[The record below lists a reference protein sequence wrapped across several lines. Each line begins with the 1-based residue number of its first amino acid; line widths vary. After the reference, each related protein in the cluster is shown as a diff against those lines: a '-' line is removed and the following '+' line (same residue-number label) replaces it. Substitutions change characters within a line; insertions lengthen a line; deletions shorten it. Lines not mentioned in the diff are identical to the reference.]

1 MSGAAFAGF
10 EHGLYDFLEDL
21 TLNNERD
28 WFKANQARYE
38 AEVREPARA
47 FVRALAPRLD
57 RVAPQLVA
65 DDRKM
70 GGSLMRIFRDTRFSH
85 DKSPYKTNVG
95 VHFRHRAGKD
105 VHAPGFYLHLSPDE
119 CFVGLGMW
127 RPDAPAL
134 KAIRTAIVERDDRW
148 TALLADSGFTST
160 WRRSREDAL
169 KRAPRGFAAD
179 HPLVDDLKLKS
190 HILIHDLTH
199 EQTLGADLPERLEA
213 MIDRGLPYARFL
225 CDAIGLPF

>member
-1 MSGAAFAGF
+1 VSDAAFAGF

-21 TLNNERD
+21 TINNERT

-38 AEVREPARA
+38 AEAREPARA
-47 FVRALAPRLD
+47 FVRAMSPRLE
-57 RVAPQLVA
+57 RVTPHLVA

-70 GGSLMRIFRDTRFSH
+70 GGSLMRIFRDTRFSK

-95 VHFRHRAGKD
+95 IQFRHRAGKD

-127 RPDAPAL
+127 RPDGPTL
-134 KAIRTAIVERDDRW
+134 KAIRTALVERPDQW
-148 TALLADSGFTST
+148 TALLKDPAFNST
-160 WRRSREDAL
+160 WRRSSEDSL

-190 HILIHDLTH
+190 HILIHDLDH
-199 EQTLGADLPERLEA
+199 DETLGADLPARLESMLEA
-213 MIDRGLPYARFL
+213 GLPHARFL
-225 CDAIGLPF
+225 CAAVGLPF